1 MSIKN
6 HVDYKKEFT
15 NLNYTIDYMKT
26 FYKQTL
32 KTQAFIDSQVEY
44 GISHYNSDNAEQFND
59 LVINSSLQKSIK
71 RKVLNIT
78 KGIDNP
84 YFARINFT
92 EENTENLQEL
102 YIGKMSLI
110 RDSDMKFL
118 IVDWRAPVSTLYY
131 EGRLGDANYD
141 CPDGDIKGILSL
153 KRQYTIENGTL
164 KDYMDI
170 DITTNDSFL
179 QASLGA
185 SVDNRLKDIVTT
197 IQAEQNRV
205 IRSPLWKP
213 LIVQGAAGG
222 GKTTIALHRIAY
234 LLYNYQTEIKPENFL
249 IIAPNRFFL
258 SYISDV
264 LPELGVENVKQS
276 TFEDFA
282 FTFLDKKFNLIP
294 TYEKLSTLINH
305 KEDISYIHTLR
316 DISTFKSSIDFLKL
330 LEDYM
335 KNIENNFLPNEDF
348 KIQSITLISYNR
360 LQDLFLNEYANY
372 PYTKRMQE
380 IKKYLI
386 NSIKNKK
393 NYIIEKITYMFDK
406 KLYEMKDKMDDC
418 EKRRE
423 LIIRL
428 LDKRD
433 SVINNIQKHSKS
445 VVREYMLK
453 IKPLSF
459 LEYYKNFL
467 TSLSLNEV
475 YLSECKNS
483 LLKSLVE
490 HSIKVINSNK
500 LEIEDLAPLM
510 YIQYLVHGV
519 QDKIDIKHVVIDEA
533 QDFSLFQ
540 IFALKKIINRN
551 AFTILGDICQGIYSY
566 KGINNW
572 SDVSRYIFEN
582 KKVEYLTLEQSYRT
596 TVEIMDAAKKVI
608 GALSIPDLPPIKPV
622 IRHGKEV
629 SIKELSSFETIAK
642 EIISELNSMP
652 KKKFSSAAVICKTLQ
667 ECEILYRI
675 LCDLGYHINFITGNE
690 DEFTGGKV
698 LIPSY
703 LVKGLEFDMVIIA
716 NASSD
721 NFAYDDLD
729 TKLLYVAMTRPLHEL
744 HIYSNGSISTLLKN
758 STKN

>member
-6 HVDYKKEFT
+6 HVDYKKELT

-26 FYKQTL
+26 FYNQTL

-71 RKVLNIT
+71 RKVINIA

-92 EENTENLQEL
+92 EEDTDNLQEL

-110 RDSDMKFL
+110 RDSDMNFL
-118 IVDWRAPVSTLYY
+118 IVDWRAPISTLYY
-131 EGRLGDANYD
+131 EGRLGEANYD
-141 CPDGDIKGILSL
+141 CPDGNINGTLSL
-153 KRQYTIENGTL
+153 KRQYTIENGIL

-234 LLYNYQTEIKPENFL
+234 LLYNYQDEIKPENFL
-249 IIAPNRFFL
+249 IIAPNRFFI

-264 LPELGVENVKQS
+264 LPELGVENVNQS

-305 KEDISYIHTLR
+305 KEDISHTRNLR
-316 DISTFKSSIDFLKL
+316 DISTFKSSLNFLKL
-330 LEDYM
+330 LEEYM
-335 KNIENNFLPNEDF
+335 KNIENNFLPKEDF

-360 LQDLFLNEYANY
+360 LQNLFLNEYANY
-372 PYTKRMQE
+372 PYTKRIQE

-393 NYIIEKITYMFDK
+393 DYIIKKITYMFDK
-406 KLYEMKDKMDDC
+406 KLHELKAKMDDC

-433 SVINNIQKHSKS
+433 AVINDIQKHSKS

-459 LEYYKNFL
+459 LEYYKDFL
-467 TSLSLNEV
+467 NSLNCNEI
-475 YLSECKNS
+475 YLLEHNNS
-483 LLKSLVE
+483 FLKSLVE
-490 HSIKVINSNK
+490 YSLQVIKSNK

-510 YIQYLVHGV
+510 YIQYLVYGIE
-519 QDKIDIKHVVIDEA
+519 DKIDIKHVVIDEA

-566 KGINNW
+566 KGINDW
-572 SDVSRYIFEN
+572 TDVSQYIFEN

-596 TVEIMDAAKKVI
+596 TVEIMNAAKKVI
-608 GALSIPDLPPIKPV
+608 KTLNIPNLPPIKPV
-622 IRHGKEV
+622 IRHGKDV
-629 SIKELSSFETIAK
+629 TIKELSSLEAIAK
-642 EIISELNSMP
+642 EIISELNSMTE
-652 KKKFSSAAVICKTLQ
+652 KKFSSAAIICKTLQ
-667 ECEILYRI
+667 ECEVLYKI
-675 LCDLGYHINFITGNE
+675 LCNLGFHINFITGNE
-690 DEFTGGKV
+690 NEFTGGKV

-703 LVKGLEFDMVIIA
+703 LVKGLEFDVVIVA
-716 NASSD
+716 NASSN
-721 NFAYDDLD
+721 NFKCNDLD

-744 HIYSNGSISTLLKN
+744 YIYSNDSISPLLKN
-758 STKN
+758 LS